1 VANNY
6 GGSAPGGKR
15 AHRAGLNGRAT
26 ESTRAR
32 PGRCPA
38 AGLTRATRLD
48 FRRLTDRPR
57 APARNLLLEHST
69 GWGLGTGR
77 SPGGGAVGVV
87 AAVDAAG
94 WDAM

>member
-48 FRRLTDRPR
+48 FRGLTDRPR
-57 APARNLLLEHST
+57 RRHGTCSWSTAPDGDWVLVDR
-69 GWGLGTGR
+69 R
-77 SPGGGAVGVV
+77 VV
-87 AAVDAAG
+87 VRWVWLRRWTRLDG
-94 WDAM
+94 MR